1 MKRGFEVWLN
11 LSTSTFWRV
20 VRCVMWDLS
29 MTGVSAQH
37 PVWRRYPAAA
47 AGQCWPR
54 WRWVKRHCE
63 HQHGGRGGWQH
74 CFHCALKERQQTA
87 GDWTWLTT
95 ILVSHWFAY
104 SFFVEPHLCFDSDS
118 QFAVKSSLQLWA
130 QFAFVVR
137 CKMICH
143 CVSVWTST
151 DGDGCVSVCLSVRIV
166 VSVWTS
172 TDTNGRVSVCL
183 SVDSL
188 LQWTSQSVKRSPPSS
203 YSRSRFLCLSV
214 VMYWTH
220 DVDLLSTMCL
230 LSLIIVHVDPI

>member
-37 PVWRRYPAAA
+37 PVWRRYPAAAAA

-118 QFAVKSSLQLWA
+118 QFAVKSSLQLRA

-166 VSVWTS
+166 VCLCEQVLILT
-172 TDTNGRVSVCL
+172 VVCL
-183 SVDSL
+183 YVCLLTVCYSEHPSQWNVRRQVHTADRGFFVSL
-188 LQWTSQSVKRSPPSS
+188 LSCIEHMMSICCQ
-203 YSRSRFLCLSV
+203 LCAF
-214 VMYWTH
+214 
-220 DVDLLSTMCL
+220 
-230 LSLIIVHVDPI
+230 